1 MTKNLKVYVVY
12 DKIADDTVT
21 VSTATTDGMFVRT
34 YSKGFYQL
42 DKNFL
47 NDFEVYH
54 VGDINMDDYKLIPC
68 DKRLVSWDCYKM
80 PESPVEKQ

>member
-68 DKRLVSWDCYKM
+68 DKRLVS
-80 PESPVEKQ
+80 